1 MTQIINELRLRAIE
15 EVTYKNMVKEDFE
28 KLFLEKKLVLDKKVV
43 PDEKLIIDWI
53 FEKLIIDWI
62 YEKLLFD

>member
-43 PDEKLIIDWI
+43 PDEKLIID
-53 FEKLIIDWI
+53 
-62 YEKLLFD
+62 